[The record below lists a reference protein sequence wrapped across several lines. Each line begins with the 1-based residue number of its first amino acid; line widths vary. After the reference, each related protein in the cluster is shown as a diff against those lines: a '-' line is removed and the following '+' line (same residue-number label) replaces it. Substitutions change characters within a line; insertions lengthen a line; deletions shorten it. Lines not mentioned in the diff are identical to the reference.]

1 MRAGYQNFYGIP
13 SRFICQVQSDT
24 KHVIFVTAVNSFT
37 QHGGLGGL
45 EPRPTH
51 PRSRYCGVVVSSQQ
65 RDESSRR
72 PTMDP
77 GHHDEEGQEQRPPLP
92 LNAII
97 DFGAAAHQGDLQRMR
112 SMIEEQRCDIN
123 GVPPA
128 WKSIYQPT
136 PLAYAV
142 WGNQPEA
149 VKLLLEAG
157 ADPDHVDGVRRN
169 PSFPRP
175 LSVSARSPSLSPL
188 IAGQQLP
195 SFALGIVQE

>member
-1 MRAGYQNFYGIP
+1 MGTGWARTSP
-13 SRFICQVQSDT
+13 
-24 KHVIFVTAVNSFT
+24 
-37 QHGGLGGL
+37 
-45 EPRPTH
+45 H
-51 PRSRYCGVVVSSQQ
+51 PPKKPILWGRSLKASNATNR
-65 RDESSRR
+65 RDGQ
-72 PTMDP
+72 PMDP